1 MSFNKCTKEFTNP
14 QKRRNAGK
22 TAAQARREILE
33 FTLDYQQTI
42 RKNFRYTDDNE
53 LMNLLSNTTVK
64 KTSSLLE

>member
-1 MSFNKCTKEFTNP
+1 MKEFTNP

-42 RKNFRYTDDNE
+42 RKNFRYMDNE
-53 LMNLLSNTTVK
+53 LMNLLSNTTVE